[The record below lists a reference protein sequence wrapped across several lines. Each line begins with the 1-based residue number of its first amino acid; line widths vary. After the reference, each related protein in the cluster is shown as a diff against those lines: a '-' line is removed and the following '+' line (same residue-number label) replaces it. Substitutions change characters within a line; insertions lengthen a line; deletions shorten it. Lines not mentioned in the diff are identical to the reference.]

1 MKKYNVAVVG
11 VGAVGE
17 EMLRVLRQRNFPI
30 NELRVFARSAREII
44 VDNQKYSV
52 QRIKPDG
59 FQGVDIAL
67 FAGTEGEKGIDI
79 SDLQSNG
86 LNDVPLGEIGM
97 VVSMTGFPAR
107 EYLPL
112 TYTGTVID
120 WDIDGPIGRSLST
133 FHRVRDEIQTKV
145 LDLLEQIRRANFS
158 SSK

>member
-1 MKKYNVAVVG
+1 MASKKNKVVFICIG
-11 VGAVGE
+11 N
-17 EMLRVLRQRNFPI
+17 MCRSPI
-30 NELRVFARSAREII
+30 AEGFARAKGSDVVEVFSAGIHPTGQISHDAIHVMEE
-44 VDNQKYSV
+44 
-52 QRIKPDG
+52 
-59 FQGVDIAL
+59 L
-67 FAGTEGEKGIDI
+67 GIDI

-120 WDIDGPIGRSLST
+120 WDIDDPIGRSLST